1 MTSVLAVILALLV
14 GAALSVVFS
23 AWPRVAAW
31 LGAMTA
37 IVSCGFGT
45 LTAVLVLSSGR
56 TEALS
61 LGWSIPIAKLSFGLD
76 PLSAFF
82 LVPLFLLG
90 GVAACY
96 GRVYLLEHA
105 PNRAQS
111 LPWTAYNLLLAGM
124 ALVLVARHAVLFLYA
139 WEMMSLA
146 AFLLISFDHQEASV
160 RRASFVYLIATH
172 VGVACLLALFLTMG
186 SYAHSFEFG
195 AIATMP
201 RPRGAVASLLF
212 LLALIGFGAKAG
224 IFPLHVWLP
233 EAHAAAPSHVSALMS
248 GVMIKLGIYGILRIL
263 LLLGGPQ
270 PGWGP
275 SLMMLGIA
283 GGVVGIGCAL
293 YQRDIK
299 RLLAYSSVEN
309 IGLILLCIGTSLWGV
324 TSNRPI
330 VATLGMLGGLL
341 HVWNHAAMKGLMFL
355 GAGSLVHQCHSRD
368 LEQFGGL
375 YRRMPRTA
383 IVLLM
388 GAVGMAGLPPLNGF
402 VSEWLMYSSLL
413 RAAVSAN
420 GGATVAVMAA
430 VAAASLIGAM
440 AALCFTRLIGVALLG
455 TARTPRA
462 AAAKESSRWMVL
474 PMMLL
479 ALTILAL
486 ALSPITFTT
495 LLRPVVSQLLGR
507 PYISFDPQSGLS
519 QISILNRVMI
529 AILIACVY
537 ATVLALANRRVRVVE
552 TWGCGYTAPTGR
564 MQYTGRAFS
573 ELFTSS
579 ILPRSFGPR
588 FSARV
593 PLGLFPTASRLESE
607 IVDPVTR
614 SVYEPFFE
622 NWTNRFVRLRFM
634 QQGILHVYVLYIL
647 VTLLVALTWSAASS
661 LRGFW

>member
-1 MTSVLAVILALLV
+1 MTCLLAVVLALLV
-14 GAALSVVFS
+14 GAVLSMAFS
-23 AWPRVAAW
+23 PWPRVAAW

-37 IVSCGFGT
+37 VVSCGFGT
-45 LTAVLVLSSGR
+45 LTAVLVLSSGK

-61 LGWSIPIAKLSFGLD
+61 LSWSIPIAKLSLGLD

-96 GRVYLLEHA
+96 GRVYLLEHS
-105 PNRAQS
+105 PNRSQS
-111 LPWTAYNLLLAGM
+111 LPWAAYNLLLAGM
-124 ALVLVARHAVLFLYA
+124 AVVLLARHAVLFLYA

-146 AFLLISFDHQEASV
+146 AFLLISHDHQDASV

-172 VGVACLLALFLTMG
+172 VGVACLLALFFTMG
-186 SYAHSFEFG
+186 AHAHSFEFG
-195 AIATMP
+195 VIAATS
-201 RPRGAVASLLF
+201 RPSGPFASMLF
-212 LLALIGFGAKAG
+212 LLALVGFGAKAG

-248 GVMIKLGIYGILRIL
+248 GVMIKLGIYGILRVL
-263 LLLGGPQ
+263 LLLGGPR
-270 PGWGP
+270 PFWGP
-275 SLMMLGIA
+275 SLMILGIA
-283 GGVVGIGCAL
+283 GGLVGIGCAL

-309 IGLILLCIGTSLWGV
+309 IGLILLCVGTSLWGV
-324 TSNRPI
+324 TSNRPL

-355 GAGSLVHQCHSRD
+355 GAGSLVHQCHGRD

-383 IVLLM
+383 TVLLIA
-388 GAVGMAGLPPLNGF
+388 AVAMAGLPPLNGF

-413 RAAVSAN
+413 RTAILAK
-420 GGATVAVMAA
+420 GGAAVAVMTA

-455 TARTPRA
+455 TARSPKA
-462 AAAKESSRWMVL
+462 EAAKESSRWMVL
-474 PMMLL
+474 PMMFL

-486 ALSPITFTT
+486 ALSPLTFTT

-507 PYISFDPQSGLS
+507 PGISSDSQSGLS
-519 QISILNRVMI
+519 QISTLNRVTF
-529 AILIACVY
+529 ALLIACVY
-537 ATVLALANRRVRVVE
+537 ATVLALAHKRVRAVE

-573 ELFTSS
+573 ELFTTS
-579 ILPRSFGPR
+579 ILPRSLGPR
-588 FSARV
+588 FNARSI
-593 PLGLFPTASRLESE
+593 LGLFPKASRVESE

-614 SVYEPFFE
+614 GAYEPFFE

-647 VTLLVALTWSAASS
+647 VTLLFALTWSAASS
-661 LRGFW
+661 LKGLW